1 MAIRYQNIEI
11 SLRDSNVEFFDSII
25 GITWINLHVQY
36 YCQTIH
42 FLLIRPYFL
51 PGSSMLDICYETT
64 MEIQHWRGKLE
75 YY

>member
-11 SLRDSNVEFFDSII
+11 SLRDSNVEFYKSFDSII

-36 YCQTIH
+36 YCQTTH

-51 PGSSMLDICYETT
+51 P
-64 MEIQHWRGKLE
+64 
-75 YY
+75 

>member
-51 PGSSMLDICYETT
+51 P
-64 MEIQHWRGKLE
+64 
-75 YY
+75 

>member
-36 YCQTIH
+36 YCQATH
-42 FLLIRPYFL
+42 FFLIRPYFL
-51 PGSSMLDICYETT
+51 P
-64 MEIQHWRGKLE
+64 
-75 YY
+75 